1 MFVFISFLLSF
12 FPFSFFRSVCFLFAL
27 FSLFRVVY
35 TMDMSLVVRI
45 ALQVIRD
52 GVPQLV
58 SIYRSLAY
66 YWYCG
71 TRIILLL
78 SIVTFL

>member
-1 MFVFISFLLSF
+1 
-12 FPFSFFRSVCFLFAL
+12 
-27 FSLFRVVY
+27 
-35 TMDMSLVVRI
+35 MDMSLVVRI

-71 TRIILLL
+71 TRIILFF
-78 SIVTFL
+78 SVETFFCSFFVTTGYNRFQPIRS